1 MGMVIYNCYFHEDVE
16 IRFIVDKIHP
26 LKFLFCER
34 GEITHRFENETE
46 TKKIDFL
53 ENIIVASSHNNGH
66 ILKFKGK
73 TEIIINSLEIDREK
87 FAVTMDCELRSL
99 DANLE
104 NLFRDI
110 TAKKD
115 FYHHGNY
122 SFQMADLF
130 LEIGGSP
137 RKDFISRISMEGN
150 AYKML
155 KLQIPQYN
163 DDMDSP
169 ENKSMLRKLEISL
182 VIEASGII
190 NNEILDF
197 KTVPELALLVGIN
210 SNKLQNGFK
219 ELYGTTV
226 NDYVHN
232 RRLDLAR
239 GLLKNSEFTISEIV
253 FMIGLASKS
262 YFSKIFKEK
271 YGLSPS
277 LIRRN
282 GNSKKILQDK

>member
-1 MGMVIYNCYFHEDVE
+1 
-16 IRFIVDKIHP
+16 
-26 LKFLFCER
+26 
-34 GEITHRFENETE
+34 
-46 TKKIDFL
+46 
-53 ENIIVASSHNNGH
+53 
-66 ILKFKGK
+66 
-73 TEIIINSLEIDREK
+73 
-87 FAVTMDCELRSL
+87 
-99 DANLE
+99 
-104 NLFRDI
+104 
-110 TAKKD
+110 
-115 FYHHGNY
+115 
-122 SFQMADLF
+122 
-130 LEIGGSP
+130 
-137 RKDFISRISMEGN
+137 MEGN

-155 KLQIPQYN
+155 KLQILQYN

-182 VIEASGII
+182 VVEASGII

-226 NDYVHN
+226 NNYVHN

-239 GLLKNSEFTISEIV
+239 CLLKNSEFTISEIV